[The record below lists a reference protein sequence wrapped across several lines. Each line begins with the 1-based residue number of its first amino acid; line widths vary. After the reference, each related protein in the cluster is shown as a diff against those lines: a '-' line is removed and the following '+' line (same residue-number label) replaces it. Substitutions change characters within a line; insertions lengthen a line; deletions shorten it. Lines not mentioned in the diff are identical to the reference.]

1 MRKPTAAL
9 SRDTL
14 PFVIRASRQK
24 RPDWLDRHREEYER
38 SVIEPMQ
45 AIARHL
51 KAELAS
57 EANGYHFPQ
66 RGLGRLKRSQAA
78 ALEYGRPFRD
88 YLSYSARR
96 PAKSRFDH
104 NPSIFLFINPED
116 GEGDEVLLAGGLYMP
131 SSRQLKSIRQAIATN
146 AKPFDRLFAS
156 AAFASR
162 FPNGFSDERKS
173 TRVPRGFDA
182 NHPRLEWLKLQGYF
196 VWRSYRPKEYTA
208 KSFGDL
214 LVKDA
219 RQILRLNELLEQ
231 AIGGRWVGEAPKSRK
246 KPSPLAEVL
255 DDLRPI
261 ASREMDF

>member
-1 MRKPTAAL
+1 MLIPAPTF
-9 SRDTL
+9 SRETL

-38 SVIEPMQ
+38 LVIQPMQ

-66 RGLGRLKRSQAA
+66 RGLGRLKRSQSA

-88 YLSYSARR
+88 YLSYTARR

-104 NPSIFLFINPED
+104 NPSIFLFIYPAD

-156 AAFASR
+156 PAFAAR
-162 FPNGFSDERKS
+162 FPEGFSDERKS
-173 TRVPRGFDA
+173 KRVPRGFDA
-182 NHPRLEWLKLQGYF
+182 NHPRIEWLKLQGYF
-196 VWRSYRPKEYTA
+196 VWRSYKPRDYTS
-208 KSFGDL
+208 KKFGEL

-219 RQILRLNELLEQ
+219 RQILRLNDLLEQ
-231 AIGGRWVGEAPKSRK
+231 AIGGRWVGDGAKNRKEA
-246 KPSPLAEVL
+246 SPLVEAL
-255 DDLRPI
+255 DGLQPI
-261 ASREMDF
+261 TPREMDF